1 MDESGRKPNGGGS
14 PPDEE
19 EMSYKDAL
27 REQERLGGVDASI
40 KETIEAMKTGRE
52 NVAHRFY
59 RQEGDGRQD
68 ESTHP
73 LDILR
78 TGRKRILEK
87 IASQN
92 QEHSDLRAD
101 KGPGDVDSIRSLNR
115 QLYEKL
121 EELTNSIPQDPGQRN
136 LVEMEIQSILKA
148 YQNALHK
155 ILNPLR
161 FNRQGL
167 VPRGRF

>member
-1 MDESGRKPNGGGS
+1 MDKSVREPNDSDGS
-14 PPDEE
+14 PEDE

-27 REQERLGGVDASI
+27 REQERLAGVDVSI

-52 NVAHRFY
+52 NVAQRFY
-59 RQEGDGRQD
+59 RQEGYGRQD

-78 TGRKRILEK
+78 TGRQRILEK

-92 QEHSDLRAD
+92 REHSDLRAD
-101 KGPGDVDSIRSLNR
+101 DELGDGETVRALNR

-161 FNRQGL
+161 FNRRGL
-167 VPRGRF
+167 TPRGRF